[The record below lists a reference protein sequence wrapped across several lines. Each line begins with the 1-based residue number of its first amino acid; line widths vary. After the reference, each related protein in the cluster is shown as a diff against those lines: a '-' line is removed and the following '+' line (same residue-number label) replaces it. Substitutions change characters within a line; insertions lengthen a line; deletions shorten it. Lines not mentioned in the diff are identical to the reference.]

1 MDERQGFARLVSH
14 LVQNGYRQIAYIG
27 APANLMI
34 QRERFAG
41 YCLGVEQTGIS
52 LNPDWIKEG
61 NLTETSGY
69 NAAVQLLSGNSAP
82 TAIMACND
90 LMALGALQAAQ
101 EMGVRVGSELAITGF
116 DGIKDTEYT
125 TPPITT
131 LYQPTYEIAR
141 NLTTILGKIING
153 ASPEGM
159 SLTIE
164 PELILRASSEPRSG

>member
-1 MDERQGFARLVSH
+1 
-14 LVQNGYRQIAYIG
+14 
-27 APANLMI
+27 
-34 QRERFAG
+34 
-41 YCLGVEQTGIS
+41 
-52 LNPDWIKEG
+52 
-61 NLTETSGY
+61 
-69 NAAVQLLSGNSAP
+69 
-82 TAIMACND
+82 MACND

-116 DGIKDTEYT
+116 DGIKETEYT

-131 LYQPTYEIAR
+131 LFQPTYEIAR

-153 ASPEGM
+153 ASSEGM